1 MVGHPVS
8 AAPIATHQTTT
19 VGREEEIQL
28 LPQIWGQEGSP
39 RSSSWK
45 SIRAPSSIPHI
56 FPQSLLTIGTLCGVG
71 PGQALYHLQGANELT
86 APSCPGKRS
95 PFQTCSR
102 GRQMGCGCHSVWG
115 FPGLRSSAR
124 AEWAKPSALL
134 GHQAMWPL
142 GQVGPHHV
150 RLGGES
156 VGLQALQCHP
166 FDREASVAVLS
177 NTVVFLVQDITSQ
190 AKVSH
195 LNCE

>member
-1 MVGHPVS
+1 MD
-8 AAPIATHQTTT
+8 ATQFGDSLDPDHHL
-19 VGREEEIQL
+19 EL
-28 LPQIWGQEGSP
+28 NGQSQVL
-39 RSSSWK
+39 SWD
-45 SIRAPSSIPHI
+45 
-56 FPQSLLTIGTLCGVG
+56 T
-71 PGQALYHLQGANELT
+71 E
-86 APSCPGKRS
+86 
-95 PFQTCSR
+95 
-102 GRQMGCGCHSVWG
+102 
-115 FPGLRSSAR
+115 
-124 AEWAKPSALL
+124 
-134 GHQAMWPL
+134 AMWPL